1 MLFLLRTAVPSARRC
16 SARLIGFAK
25 RSGFRLAS
33 LALRWAGS
41 LTAPLA
47 SHRRVFGALVFRPAY
62 WLRQTLGLQARFA
75 RPTSSHRRAFSASV
89 FRPAYWLRQT
99 LGLQAR
105 FARPTSSHRRAFG
118 ALVFRPAYWLRQ
130 TLVLQ
135 AHFARPTVGG
145 KPNGSPYFAP
155 PCLRRVGVPPGLL
168 ASPNAQASGSLRSPY
183 VFAPSRLW
191 RVGQTGSLADQSCIS
206 FIQAK
211 SCGVMSG

>member
-1 MLFLLRTAVPSARRC
+1 MPSARRC

-41 LTAPLA
+41 LTAPL
-47 SHRRVFGALVFRPAY
+47 
-62 WLRQTLGLQARFA
+62 T
-75 RPTSSHRRAFSASV
+75 SHRRAFGASV

-118 ALVFRPAYWLRQ
+118 ALVFRPAYRLRQTLRLQARFARPTSSHRRAFSVSVSRPAYWLRQ
-130 TLVLQ
+130 TFGLQ
-135 AHFARPTVGG
+135 ARFTRPTVGG
-145 KPNGSPYFAP
+145 KPDGSPYFAP
-155 PCLRRVGVPPGLL
+155 PCLQRVGVPPGLL
-168 ASPNAQASGSLRSPY
+168 ASPNARASGSLRSPY

-191 RVGQTGSLADQSCIS
+191 RAGQTDSLADQSCIS

>member
-1 MLFLLRTAVPSARRC
+1 MPSARRCSARLIGFAKHLGFRLASLALRLRTAVPSARRC
-16 SARLIGFAK
+16 SAWLIGFAK

-33 LALRWAGS
+33 LALRWAES

-47 SHRRVFGALVFRPAY
+47 SHHRVFGALVFRPAY
-62 WLRQTLGLQARFA
+62 WLRQTFGLQARFA

-105 FARPTSSHRRAFG
+105 FTRPTA
-118 ALVFRPAYWLRQ
+118 
-130 TLVLQ
+130 
-135 AHFARPTVGG
+135 GG
-145 KPNGSPYFAP
+145 KPDSSPYFAP
-155 PCLRRVGVPPGLL
+155 PCLRHVGVPHGLL
-168 ASPNAQASGSLRSPY
+168 ASPNARASGSLRSPY
-183 VFAPSRLW
+183 VFAPSHLR
-191 RVGQTGSLADQSCIS
+191 RVGQTDSLADQSCIS

>member
-1 MLFLLRTAVPSARRC
+1 MPSARWCSARLIGFAKRSGFRLASLALRLRTAVPSACRC

-41 LTAPLA
+41 LTAPL
-47 SHRRVFGALVFRPAY
+47 
-62 WLRQTLGLQARFA
+62 T
-75 RPTSSHRRAFSASV
+75 SHRRAFGSSV

-105 FARPTSSHRRAFG
+105 FARPT
-118 ALVFRPAYWLRQ
+118 
-130 TLVLQ
+130 
-135 AHFARPTVGG
+135 VGG
-145 KPNGSPYFAP
+145 KPDGSPYFAP
-155 PCLRRVGVPPGLL
+155 PCLRRAGVPPGLL
-168 ASPNAQASGSLRSPY
+168 ASPNTRASGSLRSPY

-191 RVGQTGSLADQSCIS
+191 RVGQTDSLADQSCIS